1 MRSSIANGNFRCKYL
16 KTSEASDLI
25 LLKKLENIHADA
37 AEVLEVHVLDVEHV
51 AVGVLLI
58 VEVVPGVHANFLEF

>member
-1 MRSSIANGNFRCKYL
+1 MINPSL
-16 KTSEASDLI
+16 K
-25 LLKKLENIHADA
+25 NA

-58 VEVVPGVHANFLEF
+58 VEVVPGVHANFFWNFDFFQLFRMLI